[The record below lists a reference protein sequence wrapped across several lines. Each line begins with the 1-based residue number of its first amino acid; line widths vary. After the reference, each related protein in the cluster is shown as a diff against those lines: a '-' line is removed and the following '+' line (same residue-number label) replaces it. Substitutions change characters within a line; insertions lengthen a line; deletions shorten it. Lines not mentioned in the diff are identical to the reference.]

1 MLNQTF
7 TVLFESL
14 FINELGQAGEGKV
27 WFKTKPIEEWIAENT
42 PPISEQPISF
52 MDFEPN
58 TTVFPVVI
66 TGIVVL
72 PNGQVTVVT
81 PNGTFLADTTLIPRP
96 VLKPTVIEDKNGNQ
110 FIVHPDGTVT
120 SLGQAGFIPK
130 PMTTEEKLDKI
141 RRGLYL
147 EALKDYKT
155 QIETYY
161 TANNIAIPTR
171 GPRNHNKN
179 IIIDLPECIGT
190 EANEIKDNFLAI
202 KDNVN
207 KKELR
212 ENSLKRILGTSKKTT
227 LDFIAQKALDSL
239 NKIPNPSNKTFTDLL
254 SNLNKKMEKDSIC
267 SELSGLSGKDK
278 PSVDF
283 KTVSGYDG
291 AFGFDNG
298 YTHRDKSGAL
308 GLYKDY
314 SSFTNKNLPVYAS
327 NISLVPN
334 QTIQLEIDLN
344 TRDKNSQFKFVRSNS
359 SILINNTNA
368 DTISYTYQN
377 LKDNKII
384 TIKVTNITQHNSY
397 TKADNITIYDA
408 KKNIVGKLQIFCDL
422 PVEKELILVYVNHG
436 NGYPVISEADILNE
450 LNTKSHNQL
459 HIKWKISTK
468 DSLRND
474 LLGKNYPILKRIDVT
489 SPYNANQNHY
499 TNKNNVLM
507 NLRAKYQGITNHNNI
522 SDGGVRIEEYG
533 LNPSYNTNNNN
544 FIYFFFI
551 TNITVQSSASDLYIG
566 GINDLNGNIGALFN
580 GGGLK
585 EISHELGHALNLRH
599 AFKDYKPNTDIIA
612 EPETDDNKKPNAKG
626 QTNNYMDYF
635 NTKEIFFLY
644 QYKKVNR
651 KSNK

>member
-58 TTVFPVVI
+58 TVGFPVVI

-81 PNGTFLADTTLIPRP
+81 PNGTFLADTTIVPRP

-171 GPRNHNKN
+171 EPRNHNKN

-227 LDFIAQKALDSL
+227 LDALAQTALTNLSARV
-239 NKIPNPSNKTFTDLL
+239 KITETEFRQFLSTLQFKT
-254 SNLNKKMEKDSIC
+254 EKDSIC
-267 SELSGLSGKDK
+267 GELGGLSGGDK
-278 PSVDF
+278 SFVNF
-283 KTVSGYDG
+283 ETMDG
-291 AFGFDNG
+291 FDGEFGFDDG
-298 YTHRDKSGAL
+298 HKFVEKGVV
-308 GLYKDY
+308 GLNSSYG
-314 SSFTNKNLPVYAS
+314 SFTLNGNLHRIS
-327 NISLVPN
+327 NLFVIPN
-334 QTIQLEIDLN
+334 QTVKLKISLKLN
-344 TRDKNSQFKFVRSNS
+344 NARKDPNFKLKFVRSKSYIEMNGS
-359 SILINNTNA
+359 ST
-368 DTISYTYQN
+368 DTIHKTLAELELN
-377 LKDNKII
+377 ATLDVKVTKII
-384 TIKVTNITQHNSY
+384 SENLTTFESIK
-397 TKADNITIYDA
+397 IYNN
-408 KKNIVGKLQIFCDL
+408 KNILVGQINIYCKEV
-422 PVEKELILVYVNHG
+422 VERKIVFIYVNTG
-436 NGYPVISEADILNE
+436 TGYPSVTEDAILE
-450 LNTKSHNQL
+450 HLNTKSHNQL
-459 HIKWKISTK
+459 FIKWVKETQTELDYNALGNKFTVLRRMDLTRVSNPFSTPSGSLGNLVGLYRLRTGGISGANF
-468 DSLRND
+468 SYYN
-474 LLGKNYPILKRIDVT
+474 KNYASDQINFFFVT
-489 SPYNANQNHY
+489 DIEIGVGG
-499 TNKNNVLM
+499 TM
-507 NLRAKYQGITNHNNI
+507 YQAPT
-522 SDGGVRIEEYG
+522 DYKGGVHPVGNYG
-533 LNPSYNTNNNN
+533 AIFRQVY
-544 FIYFFFI
+544 
-551 TNITVQSSASDLYIG
+551 SDRPG
-566 GINDLNGNIGALFN
+566 VRNVA
-580 GGGLK
+580 
-585 EISHELGHALNLRH
+585 HELGHGLGLEHTFLNPGES
-599 AFKDYKPNTDIIA
+599 D
-612 EPETDDNKKPNAKG
+612 NAKIKITMRE
-626 QTNNYMDYF
+626 TNNYMDYK
-635 NTKEIFFLY
+635 ND
-644 QYKKVNR
+644 KKVFYLHEIKKAQR
-651 KSNK
+651 

>member
-96 VLKPTVIEDKNGNQ
+96 VLKPTVLEDKNGNQ

-120 SLGQAGFIPK
+120 ALGQAGFIPK

-212 ENSLKRILGTSKKTT
+212 NSNLNLTLRTSKKLTYDALAQIVLTNLSARVKITETEFSKFLSGSELKKQIDTTCGTWAGFPKEGYVIFTGLSATDLARFRLIPNDADINGNFNLITPNKNGEWSNIDGFYWSGTSKKSEYWFKISASCHVEITEVSSGILNFAT
-227 LDFIAQKALDSL
+227 SINYLFEFAAKMRDKDF
-239 NKIPNPSNKTFTDLL
+239 
-254 SNLNKKMEKDSIC
+254 
-267 SELSGLSGKDK
+267 G
-278 PSVDF
+278 VDWRPEF
-283 KTVSGYDG
+283 YGTSASQQHG
-291 AFGFDNG
+291 AFF
-298 YTHRDKSGAL
+298 KSQ
-308 GLYKDY
+308 
-314 SSFTNKNLPVYAS
+314 S
-327 NISLVPN
+327 
-334 QTIQLEIDLN
+334 
-344 TRDKNSQFKFVRSNS
+344 
-359 SILINNTNA
+359 
-368 DTISYTYQN
+368 
-377 LKDNKII
+377 
-384 TIKVTNITQHNSY
+384 
-397 TKADNITIYDA
+397 
-408 KKNIVGKLQIFCDL
+408 
-422 PVEKELILVYVNHG
+422 
-436 NGYPVISEADILNE
+436 
-450 LNTKSHNQL
+450 
-459 HIKWKISTK
+459 
-468 DSLRND
+468 RN
-474 LLGKNYPILKRIDVT
+474 P
-489 SPYNANQNHY
+489 
-499 TNKNNVLM
+499 
-507 NLRAKYQGITNHNNI
+507 
-522 SDGGVRIEEYG
+522 
-533 LNPSYNTNNNN
+533 
-544 FIYFFFI
+544 F
-551 TNITVQSSASDLYIG
+551 
-566 GINDLNGNIGALFN
+566 
-580 GGGLK
+580 
-585 EISHELGHALNLRH
+585 
-599 AFKDYKPNTDIIA
+599 
-612 EPETDDNKKPNAKG
+612 
-626 QTNNYMDYF
+626 
-635 NTKEIFFLY
+635 
-644 QYKKVNR
+644 R
-651 KSNK
+651 K

>member
-190 EANEIKDNFLAI
+190 ETNEIKNNFLAI
-202 KDNVN
+202 KDNIN

-239 NKIPNPSNKTFTDLL
+239 MKVPKITATEFQKFLTNTQFKT
-254 SNLNKKMEKDSIC
+254 EKDSVCGAWKRLFTNNFNNKLVIN
-267 SELSGLSGKDK
+267 
-278 PSVDF
+278 F
-283 KTVSGYDG
+283 KTRAGYDG
-291 AFGFDNG
+291 EFGFDDGHKYINQATG
-298 YTHRDKSGAL
+298 LKNDYLKFKVDTTNYYASNLFVLPNQQITLDVSVDPLYLKSVATDTNFVL
-308 GLYKDY
+308 RFVANNTNIQIQIDNAANLDFSNK
-314 SSFTNKNLPVYAS
+314 NKNLKENYQIQIKA
-327 NISLVPN
+327 L
-334 QTIQLEIDLN
+334 QTTTNNLY
-344 TRDKNSQFKFVRSNS
+344 TNSDSVKIV
-359 SILINNTNA
+359 
-368 DTISYTYQN
+368 
-377 LKDNKII
+377 DNKNKVLGRIRVFCKNI
-384 TIKVTNITQHNSY
+384 EEKKVIFIYVAHTRNAQGVPIYPNITENTMLNHLNNKSFNQGHTKWVKDTRTTIKSNGVDSPLVRQVDITNYIATNNITFDDDGMLFTKIIGGHSFATTGNEDVGIDFGTYDWRNSVANEDQIVFY
-397 TKADNITIYDA
+397 FITDITLVGSTPTDFTSGATGINKNYCALFHFGDA
-408 KKNIVGKLQIFCDL
+408 K
-422 PVEKELILVYVNHG
+422 
-436 NGYPVISEADILNE
+436 
-450 LNTKSHNQL
+450 
-459 HIKWKISTK
+459 
-468 DSLRND
+468 
-474 LLGKNYPILKRIDVT
+474 
-489 SPYNANQNHY
+489 
-499 TNKNNVLM
+499 
-507 NLRAKYQGITNHNNI
+507 
-522 SDGGVRIEEYG
+522 
-533 LNPSYNTNNNN
+533 
-544 FIYFFFI
+544 
-551 TNITVQSSASDLYIG
+551 TVA
-566 GINDLNGNIGALFN
+566 
-580 GGGLK
+580 
-585 EISHELGHALNLRH
+585 HELGHGLGLEHSFLADT
-599 AFKDYKPNTDIIA
+599 DYPNRIIL
-612 EPETDDNKKPNAKG
+612 KNA
-626 QTNNYMDYF
+626 TNNIMDYG
-635 NTKEIFFLY
+635 NIPKKIFFLY
-644 QYKKVNR
+644 QIKKI
-651 KSNK
+651 NKN